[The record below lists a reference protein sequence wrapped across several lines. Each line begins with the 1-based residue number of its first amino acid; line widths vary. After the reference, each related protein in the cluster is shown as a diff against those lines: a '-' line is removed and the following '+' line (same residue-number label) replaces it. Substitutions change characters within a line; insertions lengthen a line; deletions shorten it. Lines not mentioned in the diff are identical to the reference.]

1 MGDAYDFLYGAAL
14 GVEFAYAFDGVR
26 GWHGVSFQ
34 LSCLFAAQV
43 RMMQKMMVAVRKS
56 RSPVFIGRV
65 SLIVVGVVRVWGRV
79 GMGSVG

>member
-1 MGDAYDFLYGAAL
+1 MMAMPMRIGAQ
-14 GVEFAYAFDGVR
+14 FMF
-26 GWHGVSFQ
+26 VSFQ

-43 RMMQKMMVAVRKS
+43 RMMQKMRLAVRKS
-56 RSPVFIGRV
+56 RSPDVIVRV